1 LTFEIT
7 AVIQWEWMAEN
18 VSLLVAFGGG
28 LLSFLSPC
36 VLPMVPVY
44 LATLNGPG
52 VLEGKGAPVPAFL
65 HSLGFVLGFS
75 VVFIVLGAIF
85 GLTGYA
91 VNPDY
96 PLLRT
101 IAGWLLIAF
110 GVFLLA
116 ATRVPWL
123 NFERRLAPSLGSKA
137 GYLRSFAI
145 GGVFSLSWTAC
156 IGPILGSIL
165 TIASTRATA
174 WQGAYLLGV
183 YSLGLGLPF
192 LVVGAAYDSVL
203 PVLKR
208 LQRYTGI
215 IHVVS
220 GFLLIA
226 VGVLV
231 LTGTVNWI
239 SSLGV

>member
-1 LTFEIT
+1 
-7 AVIQWEWMAEN
+7 
-18 VSLLVAFGGG
+18 
-28 LLSFLSPC
+28 
-36 VLPMVPVY
+36 
-44 LATLNGPG
+44 
-52 VLEGKGAPVPAFL
+52 
-65 HSLGFVLGFS
+65 VLGFS
-75 VVFIVLGAIF
+75 VVFAVLGAIF

-101 IAGWLLIAF
+101 IAGWLLVAF

-116 ATRVPWL
+116 ATWVPWL
-123 NFERRLAPSLGSKA
+123 NFERRLKPSVGSRA

-145 GGVFSLSWTAC
+145 GGAFSLSWTAC

-165 TIASTRATA
+165 TIAATRDTA

-192 LVVGAAYDSVL
+192 LVVGAAYGSVL
-203 PVLKR
+203 PLLRRIQK
-208 LQRYTGI
+208 YTGI
-215 IHVVS
+215 IHIVS
-220 GFLLIA
+220 GLLLIA

-231 LTGTVNWI
+231 LTGTITWI
-239 SSLGV
+239 NSLAG

>member
-1 LTFEIT
+1 
-7 AVIQWEWMAEN
+7 MAEN

-44 LATLNGPG
+44 LATLNGP
-52 VLEGKGAPVPAFL
+52 EIFERKGTRVPALL
-65 HSLGFVLGFS
+65 HSLGFVLGFTL
-75 VVFIVLGAIF
+75 VFVVLGAVF

-91 VNPDY
+91 VRPDY

-123 NFERRLAPSLGSKA
+123 NFEKRLTPSVGGRT

-145 GGVFSLSWTAC
+145 GGTFSLGWTAC

-174 WQGAYLLGV
+174 WQGAYLLAV

-192 LVVGAAYDSVL
+192 LVVGAAFDRVL
-203 PVLKR
+203 PFLKR
-208 LQRYTGI
+208 LQRYSGI
-215 IHVVS
+215 VHIVS
-220 GFLLIA
+220 GLLLIA

-231 LTGTVNWI
+231 LTGAITWVA
-239 SSLGV
+239 SLAA

>member
-1 LTFEIT
+1 ME
-7 AVIQWEWMAEN
+7 VVAEN
-18 VSLLVAFGGG
+18 ISLVVAFGGG

-52 VLEGKGAPVPAFL
+52 VLAGKGTRVPAFL

-75 VVFIVLGAIF
+75 VVFSILGAIF

-96 PLLRT
+96 PLLRKV
-101 IAGWLLIAF
+101 AGWLLIAF
-110 GVFLLA
+110 GLFLLA

-145 GGVFSLSWTAC
+145 GGAFSLSWTAC

-165 TIASTRATA
+165 TIAATRDTA
-174 WQGAYLLGV
+174 WQGAYLLAV

-192 LVVGAAYDSVL
+192 LAVGAAFDSVL

-208 LQRYTGI
+208 VQRYTGI

-220 GFLLIA
+220 GLLLIA

-231 LTGTVNWI
+231 LTGTINWV
-239 SSLGV
+239 SSLAG

>member
-1 LTFEIT
+1 VYLCYNKS
-7 AVIQWEWMAEN
+7 VAEN

-44 LATLNGPG
+44 LAILNGPA
-52 VLEGKGAPVPAFL
+52 VLQGKGTRVPAFL
-65 HSLGFVLGFS
+65 NSLGFVLGFS

-91 VNPDY
+91 VSPDY

-101 IAGWLLIAF
+101 VAGWLLIAF

-116 ATRVPWL
+116 ATRISWL
-123 NFERRLAPSLGSKA
+123 NFERRLAPSVGTKA

-145 GGVFSLSWTAC
+145 GGAFSLSWTAC

-165 TIASTRATA
+165 TIASTQATA
-174 WQGAYLLGV
+174 WHGAYLLAV

-192 LVVGAAYDSVL
+192 LAVGVAFDSVL
-203 PVLKR
+203 PFLKKI
-208 LQRYTGI
+208 QKYSGI
-215 IHVVS
+215 IHIVS
-220 GFLLIA
+220 GVLLIA
-226 VGVLV
+226 VGILV
-231 LTGTVNWI
+231 LTGTITWV
-239 SSLGV
+239 SSLAG

>member
-1 LTFEIT
+1 MDENIT
-7 AVIQWEWMAEN
+7 
-18 VSLLVAFGGG
+18 LLVAFGGG

-52 VLEGKGAPVPAFL
+52 VLEGRSSRLPAFL
-65 HSLGFVLGFS
+65 HALGFVLGFS
-75 VVFIVLGAIF
+75 VVFAVLGAIF

-101 IAGWLLIAF
+101 IAGWLLVAF

-116 ATRVPWL
+116 ATWVPWL
-123 NFERRLAPSLGSKA
+123 NFERRLKPSVGSRA

-145 GGVFSLSWTAC
+145 GGAFSLSWTAC

-165 TIASTRATA
+165 TIAATRDTA

-192 LVVGAAYDSVL
+192 LVVGAAYGSVL
-203 PVLKR
+203 PLLRRIQK
-208 LQRYTGI
+208 YTGI
-215 IHVVS
+215 IHIVS
-220 GFLLIA
+220 GLLLIA

-231 LTGTVNWI
+231 LTGTITWI
-239 SSLGV
+239 NSLAG